1 MLCNISVRTVI
12 RPFVIPL
19 GLIPSLGAKRRLRAR
34 GLISTLD
41 TLGEGANIEPNLTSS
56 LFIYL
61 FIYMHQPRSSCAR
74 IGILAL
80 VNSLKQKLI

>member
-1 MLCNISVRTVI
+1 MYMYDNPLARREAPTAGQRPAGEGSNID
-12 RPFVIPL
+12 
-19 GLIPSLGAKRRLRAR
+19 RRLVPYTRYAMR
-34 GLISTLD
+34 TKSR
-41 TLGEGANIEPNLTSS
+41 IEFIY